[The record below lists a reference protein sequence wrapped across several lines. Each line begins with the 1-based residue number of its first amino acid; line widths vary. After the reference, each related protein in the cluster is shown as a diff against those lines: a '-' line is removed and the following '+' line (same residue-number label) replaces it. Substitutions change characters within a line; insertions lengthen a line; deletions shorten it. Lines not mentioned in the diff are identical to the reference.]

1 MSSLSIPYRFLNALI
16 IQKIISKSTHHPTNK
31 KPHECGGR
39 LDNQVGDIP
48 KYVLLLSEITLLN
61 L

>member
-1 MSSLSIPYRFLNALI
+1 MDIFYILIQIYKKLPYNVCGAI
-16 IQKIISKSTHHPTNK
+16 NK

-48 KYVLLLSEITLLN
+48 KYVLLLSEITLLR